1 MNAIE
6 NILGFNKQKKKKRR
20 VFFPRRN
27 EFGKN
32 VVDFK
37 SPMEKKNL
45 VKKKKKFKKIT
56 SLVNKKK
63 KFSVIYD
70 EPHSWGIPFFF
81 SSTYDG

>member
-37 SPMEKKNL
+37 SPMEKKKL
-45 VKKKKKFKKIT
+45 VKKKKIQKNY
-56 SLVNKKK
+56 LVGK
-63 KFSVIYD
+63 
-70 EPHSWGIPFFF
+70 
-81 SSTYDG
+81 

>member
-37 SPMEKKNL
+37 SPMEKKKIGE
-45 VKKKKKFKKIT
+45 KKKKIQKNY
-56 SLVNKKK
+56 LVGK
-63 KFSVIYD
+63 
-70 EPHSWGIPFFF
+70 
-81 SSTYDG
+81 